1 MSKEQDVIKWWLSYS
16 EEEAKRRKEE
26 WLDEH
31 NKSRLY
37 NEVLDKLTEK
47 EFNTVLHNTIKDIK
61 FHMTDSFM
69 HISKEERDTWNK
81 VTYESLTNLASTESN
96 GLMSKE
102 DKKKLDDIHEGAN
115 NYTHPKYRPVT
126 SYKFKKVDEYGHIYG
141 SSEPDVLPV
150 TVDSVDTLNGK
161 PIEYFAKNNNQV
173 FNNITVPDV
182 DISTAK
188 DNTAINYKT
197 MKSYV
202 LDGAIQVTNSNTNL
216 DTRKLWY
223 NTKDNKAYYYQS
235 NTWKPFS
242 IPDKPVTYNDNG
254 IIDSS
259 LLPLVGYPIGS
270 VVTVYGNTIPQGCLL
285 LDGSIISKADY
296 PKLWDRVSRYY
307 KIISDNEYNSLPYE
321 HATTYFSLVA
331 SDSDKFRLPNL
342 YNLHLRPTSET
353 NKQGALQPNAKR
365 ANIYGTFPV
374 TPFNGYSYPEDIALY
389 NKYPIVKCEQKSSST
404 FSYGSP
410 YYNEWGYMGY
420 EYANKNRESLDNYY
434 KPIINESS
442 QGFSTRSVTVL
453 YCIKA
458 K

>member
-1 MSKEQDVIKWWLSYS
+1 M
-16 EEEAKRRKEE
+16 
-26 WLDEH
+26 
-31 NKSRLY
+31 
-37 NEVLDKLTEK
+37 
-47 EFNTVLHNTIKDIK
+47 
-61 FHMTDSFM
+61 
-69 HISKEERDTWNK
+69 
-81 VTYESLTNLASTESN
+81 
-96 GLMSKE
+96 
-102 DKKKLDDIHEGAN
+102 
-115 NYTHPKYRPVT
+115 
-126 SYKFKKVDEYGHIYG
+126 
-141 SSEPDVLPV
+141 
-150 TVDSVDTLNGK
+150 NGK

-182 DISTAK
+182 DIPTAK

-235 NTWKPFS
+235 NIWKPFS

-254 IIDSS
+254 VIDSS

-374 TPFNGYSYPEDIALY
+374 TPFNGYSFPEDIALY
-389 NKYPIVKCEQKSSST
+389 NKYPIVKCEQRPMTT